1 MTLDARLG
9 KHSGYHAAVLDP
21 IVEKNLS
28 LALAE
33 LGCEA
38 AEQLAID
45 GVAAAALAESYGT
58 PLYVFS
64 ADVLRRRVECIQT
77 ALGPRFELLWSV
89 KANPSVAVTEC
100 LRIAGAG
107 AEIASAG
114 ELEVALAAGHPAES
128 LRFAGP
134 GKSGTELATAL
145 SRGLGTFHVESLDEL
160 QQLADLAA
168 EQQRAAG
175 VAIRVNLPQELK
187 GSRMRM
193 GGRSS
198 RFGIDVEHVPEAVR
212 IIKTSDSLRL
222 RGLHVYGGTQCFDA
236 NAFVAHARAL
246 TEQAARWEQ
255 ELDVR
260 FDELDLGGGF
270 GVAVFQG
277 DPTFD
282 LELAATGLRQLLAEH
297 DRDGR
302 RWFIELGRYLAGPAG
317 VFLSRIVRQKTS
329 GDQQHVVLDGGMH
342 QAAAAAGL
350 GTIVPRPPLLVAAEQ
365 LRSGTTQPVTVGG
378 PLCTPADQFAEQIE
392 LPALA
397 TGDLV
402 AILNAGA
409 YGLTYSPTGF
419 LSHATPAEVMVE
431 DGQPRVI
438 RSRGQAKDALRNQ
451 SS

>member
-1 MTLDARLG
+1 M
-9 KHSGYHAAVLDP
+9 AAP
-21 IVEKNLS
+21 KICTNLQR
-28 LALAE
+28 ALAE
-33 LGCEA
+33 LGC
-38 AEQLAID
+38 AERPQLAVD
-45 GVAAAALAESYGT
+45 GVSAMALAESFGT

-64 ADVLRRRVECIQT
+64 ADTLRRRVERIRA

-89 KANPSVAVTEC
+89 KANPSIAVTEC
-100 LRIAGAG
+100 LRLAGTG

-114 ELEVALAAGHPAES
+114 ELEVALAAGHPAEH

-134 GKSGTELATAL
+134 GKSDAELMTAL
-145 SRGLGTFHVESLDEL
+145 ARGLGTFHVESLDEL
-160 QQLADLAA
+160 QQLAQLSREHQLAH
-168 EQQRAAG
+168 QHQHPTG

-198 RFGIDVEHVPEAVR
+198 RFGIDSEHVPEAVR
-212 IIKTSDSLRL
+212 MIQAHDALTL

-236 NAFVAHARAL
+236 AAFVAHATAL
-246 TEQAARWEQ
+246 TEQAARWEE
-255 ELDVR
+255 ELEVR

-282 LELAATGLRQLLAEH
+282 LELAAAGLHKLLAQH
-297 DRDGR
+297 DRKGR
-302 RWFIELGRYLAGPAG
+302 RWFIELGRYLAAPAG
-317 VFLSRIVRQKTS
+317 VFLSRVVRQKTS
-329 GDQQHVVLDGGMH
+329 GELQHVVLDGGMH

-350 GTIVPRPPLLVAAEQ
+350 GTIVKRPPLLVAAEQ
-365 LRSGTTQPVTVGG
+365 LQESTTRPVTIGG

-392 LPALA
+392 LPTLQ

-402 AILNAGA
+402 AILNTGA

-431 DGQPRVI
+431 DGKPRVV
-438 RSRGQAKDALRNQ
+438 RSRGLPQDALRGQ
-451 SS
+451 RH